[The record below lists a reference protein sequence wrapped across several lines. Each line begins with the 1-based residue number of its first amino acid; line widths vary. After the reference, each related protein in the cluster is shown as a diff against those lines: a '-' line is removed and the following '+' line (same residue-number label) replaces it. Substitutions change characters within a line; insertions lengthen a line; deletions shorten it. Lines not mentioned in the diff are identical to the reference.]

1 MDEKMKSKAVPLDAG
16 EIRKEFPVLRQLA
29 HGKPLVYLDNAATTQ
44 KPRAVIE
51 ETSRFY
57 REDNANIHRGL
68 HLLSERATAAY
79 EGVREKVR
87 KLVNAASAH
96 EIVFTR
102 GATESI
108 NLVAATWGRANVRE
122 GDEIVVSAL
131 EHHSNIVPWQMLCEE
146 KKARLR
152 VLPMTDAGELRLE
165 ELPGLLHERTR
176 LVAVTQVS
184 NALGTVTPLPEIVK
198 AARSVGAKVLVDGA
212 QGINHLGVDVRA
224 LDADFYAFSAHKMYG
239 PSGVGVLWGR
249 EEWLNAMPPYQ
260 GGGDMIVHVTFEETR
275 FKKAPERFE
284 AGTPNIAGV
293 IGFGAAIEFMN
304 ALGMDRIAAHE
315 TDLLEYGT
323 RALSRIPGLKLVG
336 TAKRKAAVLSFV
348 LDGIHP
354 HDIGTLLDR
363 QGVAIRAGHHC
374 AQPVMDRLG
383 IPATAR
389 ASLAVYNTREDLDAL
404 ASGLEEVRKVFG

>member
-1 MDEKMKSKAVPLDAG
+1 MTENGKTTSEKLDVKA
-16 EIRKEFPVLRQLA
+16 IRKDFPALDQLV
-29 HGKPLVYLDNAATTQ
+29 HGHPLVYLDNAATTQ

-79 EGVREKVR
+79 DRVREKVR
-87 KLVNAASAH
+87 HLVNAASAN

-108 NLVAATWGRANVRE
+108 NLVAATWGRSNVRA

-146 KKARLR
+146 KGARLR
-152 VLPMTDAGELRLE
+152 VIPMTDEGELRVD
-165 ELPGLLHERTR
+165 ELPALLGGRTR

-184 NALGTVTPLPEIVK
+184 NALGTATALEEIVK
-198 AARSVGAKVLVDGA
+198 AARAVGARVLVDGA
-212 QGINHLGVDVRA
+212 QGICHLGVDVQA
-224 LDADFYAFSAHKMYG
+224 LGADFYVFSAHKMYG

-249 EEWLNAMPPYQ
+249 EALLNAMPPYQ
-260 GGGDMIVHVTFEETR
+260 GGGDMIVHVTFEETL

-293 IGFGAAIEFMN
+293 VGFGAAIDYLS
-304 ALGMDRIAAHE
+304 ALGMERIAAHE

-323 RALSRIPGLKLVG
+323 RVLSRIQGLQLVG
-336 TAKRKAAVLSFV
+336 TAKRKAAVLSFT
-348 LDGIHP
+348 LEGIHP

-389 ASLAVYNTREDLDAL
+389 ASLAVYNTRTDLDAL
-404 ASGLEEVRKVFG
+404 AAGLEEVKRVFG